1 MKKSNK
7 LIFLL
12 FSFLLFSLISCGS
25 TTDNDAPGEN
35 INVTLSMKVGEITGH
50 EINCSIEVKAA
61 GTEHLSVQEK
71 GICYSLQAAN
81 PTVSDEKVVYSGS
94 GKSDFS
100 SFAMKLEGLAENTSY
115 YVRAFISL
123 GGDKVYYGYAQQ
135 IKTLGVGKDYYPLGK
150 DEDITE
156 YTGYQLVWSD
166 EFNIDGKPGNDWSYE
181 SGFVRNEELQ
191 WYQDK
196 NASVSNGC
204 LVIEGRKER
213 VVNPN
218 YQAGSGDWKINRNVA
233 EYTSSSLTTQNSHTF
248 KYGRFE
254 IRAKLP
260 FAEGSWPAI
269 WTLGNTW
276 DWPMNGEI
284 DIMECYL
291 VNGKRNILA
300 NACWS
305 SPQQW
310 VAVWNRST
318 TLLTH
323 FIDRDADWMN
333 KYHVWRMDWDASK
346 ICIYLDGELLNEIN
360 SSETQNQGWNG
371 NTENPFSNDI
381 DGFGHYILLNLAI
394 GGNGGDPSNSLF
406 PMRYEVDYVRVYQKK

>member
-1 MKKSNK
+1 M
-7 LIFLL
+7 
-12 FSFLLFSLISCGS
+12 
-25 TTDNDAPGEN
+25 
-35 INVTLSMKVGEITGH
+35 
-50 EINCSIEVKAA
+50 
-61 GTEHLSVQEK
+61 
-71 GICYSLQAAN
+71 
-81 PTVSDEKVVYSGS
+81 
-94 GKSDFS
+94 
-100 SFAMKLEGLAENTSY
+100 
-115 YVRAFISL
+115 
-123 GGDKVYYGYAQQ
+123 
-135 IKTLGVGKDYYPLGK
+135 
-150 DEDITE
+150 
-156 YTGYQLVWSD
+156 
-166 EFNIDGKPGNDWSYE
+166 
-181 SGFVRNEELQ
+181 RNEELQ
-191 WYQDK
+191 WYQEK

-204 LVIEGRKER
+204 LIIEGKKEK

-218 YQAGSGDWKINRNVA
+218 YQAGSEDWKTNRNVA
-233 EYTSSSLTTQNSHTF
+233 EYTSSSLTTQHSHVF
-248 KYGRFE
+248 NYGRFE
-254 IRAKLP
+254 VRAKLP
-260 FAEGSWPAI
+260 SAEGSWPAI

>member
-1 MKKSNK
+1 MKKCNE
-7 LIFLL
+7 LIFL
-12 FSFLLFSLISCGS
+12 FISSFLFSLIGCGS
-25 TTDNDAPGEN
+25 TTDNEVPGEK
-35 INVTLSMKVGEITGH
+35 ISVTLSMTIDKIDSH
-50 EINCSIEVKAA
+50 EVTSTIEVKAA
-61 GTEHLSVQEK
+61 GTGDLSVQDK
-71 GICYSLQAAN
+71 GICYSQGVVT
-81 PTVSDEKVVYSGS
+81 PTVSDEKSVYSGS
-94 GKSDFS
+94 GKNDFS
-100 SFAMKLEGLAENTSY
+100 SFKMKLEGLSENTSY
-115 YVRAFISL
+115 YIRPYLKV
-123 GGDKVYYGYAQQ
+123 GDKEYYGYAQQ
-135 IKTLGVGKDYYPLGK
+135 VKTLGAGKEYHPLDK
-150 DEDITE
+150 DEAITD
-156 YTGYQLVWSD
+156 YDGYQLAWSD
-166 EFNIDGKPGNDWSYE
+166 EFNIDGKPSNEWSYE
-181 SGFVRNEELQ
+181 TGFVRNEELQ
-191 WYQDK
+191 WYQEK

-204 LVIEGRKER
+204 LIIEGKKEK

-218 YQAGSGDWKINRNVA
+218 YQAGSEDWKTNRNVA
-233 EYTSSSLTTQNSHTF
+233 EYTSSSLTTQHSHVF

-254 IRAKLP
+254 VRAKLP
-260 FAEGSWPAI
+260 SAEGSWPAI

-310 VAVWNRST
+310 VAVWNCST